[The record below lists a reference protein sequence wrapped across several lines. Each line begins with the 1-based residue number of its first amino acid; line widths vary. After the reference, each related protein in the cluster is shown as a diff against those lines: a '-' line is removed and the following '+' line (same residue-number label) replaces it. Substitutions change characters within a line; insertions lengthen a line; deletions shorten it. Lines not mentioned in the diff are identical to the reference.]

1 MSHSLTLCYVCLGS
15 EGKRITQVHTGLQ
28 TVSVIEP
35 TAAIKAN
42 KQQISGDYIPTT
54 SESEVL
60 PLKV

>member
-1 MSHSLTLCYVCLGS
+1 MSHLLTLCYVCLGS

-28 TVSVIEP
+28 TMSVIEP

-54 SESEVL
+54 
-60 PLKV
+60 